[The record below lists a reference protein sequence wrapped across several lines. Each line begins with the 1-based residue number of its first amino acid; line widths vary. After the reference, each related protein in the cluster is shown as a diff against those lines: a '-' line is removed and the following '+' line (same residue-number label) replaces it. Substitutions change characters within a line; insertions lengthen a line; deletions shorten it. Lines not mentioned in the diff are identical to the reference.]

1 MDAYSATRDA
11 SVDDRLCALR
21 PKGVFDILWSDSG
34 LRAQNLL
41 FSPLGCSSAQQR
53 TKRVCSVEYVV
64 NKKRARWISIFV
76 KSYGKTFARDP
87 NSAECLAVSGLAI
100 LVNGV
105 RSVLDCGS
113 DSYRHVPARL
123 PLAQSPP

>member
-100 LVNGV
+100 LSV
-105 RSVLDCGS
+105 RSVLDCGFFNLTHNIS
-113 DSYRHVPARL
+113 NAPTWPHV
-123 PLAQSPP
+123 